1 MAAPGCEEARAG
13 GSALGAG
20 PSPSGPSP
28 SGVARRRGRTLLVRH
43 LPAELT
49 AAEKEELLRH
59 FGAAAVRVLADH
71 GRLVRARGPGGS
83 GGEPRGPGVEAR
95 PAALRWVLPCEGGGG
110 DTALSPQ
117 LSCGVFLCRAAAV
130 WVRVS
135 GRAGCLLGA
144 WHAAQVSGLC
154 GSRPCH
160 ASSYR
165 ISKIPCDEDFPNI
178 CYHKC

>member
-13 GSALGAG
+13 GSALGA
-20 PSPSGPSP
+20 GPSP

-71 GRLVRARGPGGS
+71 GRLVRARGPGRS
-83 GGEPRGPGVEAR
+83 GGEPRGPGGEAR

-117 LSCGVFLCRAAAV
+117 LPCGGFLPRRSGVGAV
-130 WVRVS
+130 IRPGGLFARSLVR
-135 GRAGCLLGA
+135 
-144 WHAAQVSGLC
+144 
-154 GSRPCH
+154 
-160 ASSYR
+160 SSLR
-165 ISKIPCDEDFPNI
+165 FPSLPRFILQDIKNT
-178 CYHKC
+178 

>member
-71 GRLVRARGPGGS
+71 GRLVRARGAGGS
-83 GGEPRGPGVEAR
+83 RGAR
-95 PAALRWVLPCEGGGG
+95 ALRRGLRRCAGCCPVRVGAVTRLCPLSSPVVFFFAALQR
-110 DTALSPQ
+110 
-117 LSCGVFLCRAAAV
+117 CGCVYPA
-130 WVRVS
+130 
-135 GRAGCLLGA
+135 GRAVC
-144 WHAAQVSGLC
+144 
-154 GSRPCH
+154 
-160 ASSYR
+160 
-165 ISKIPCDEDFPNI
+165 
-178 CYHKC
+178 